1 MLSGLTWWLHTY
13 ILHIHI
19 IYIYILYIY
28 IYSEFALVLDLTSLC
43 LGLSNQHFEKSEHSS
58 RNGGALLMSTLSR
71 LEAMVSQSHLGVGWP
86 ITFT

>member
-1 MLSGLTWWLHTY
+1 MVVAYLYITY
-13 ILHIHI
+13 T
-19 IYIYILYIY
+19 YYIY

-43 LGLSNQHFEKSEHSS
+43 LGLRNQHFEKSEHSS
-58 RNGGALLMSTLSR
+58 RNVGALLMSTLSR

>member
-1 MLSGLTWWLHTY
+1 MVVAYLYITY
-13 ILHIHI
+13 TYY
-19 IYIYILYIY
+19 IYIYYTYIY